1 MSKKAAEHNM
11 EEKNAENPVEEQDI
25 QDQHADS
32 TAPEEEENAANAS
45 EETEEDEIT
54 RLRKENAALNDKF
67 LRLYSEFE
75 NFRRRTAKEKVDL
88 INNAGGKTIE
98 KFLPVLDDLDRAG
111 ENNKN
116 ATDIAAVRSGFE
128 LIEHK
133 MRTILGT
140 LGVTAMDAKGKE
152 FDVDHHEA
160 ITKIPAPEE
169 NLKGKV
175 VDVIEA
181 GYFMND
187 KVLRYAKVVVGE

>member
-1 MSKKAAEHNM
+1 MKDTGAE
-11 EEKNAENPVEEQDI
+11 EEVPNTQDESALEESTGQEAEDASEEE
-25 QDQHADS
+25 DS
-32 TAPEEEENAANAS
+32 AEDELTRLREENAN
-45 EETEEDEIT
+45 
-54 RLRKENAALNDKF
+54 LNDKF

-88 INNAGGKTIE
+88 INNAGGQTIE
-98 KFLPVLDDLDRAG
+98 KFLPVLDDLDRASQ
-111 ENNKN
+111 NNQQ
-116 ATDIAAVRSGFE
+116 ATDIEAVRSGFE
-128 LIEHK
+128 LIEQK

-140 LGVTAMDAKGKE
+140 LGVKPMDAKGKE

-160 ITKIPAPEE
+160 ITKIPAPEPE
-169 NLKGKV
+169 LKGKV